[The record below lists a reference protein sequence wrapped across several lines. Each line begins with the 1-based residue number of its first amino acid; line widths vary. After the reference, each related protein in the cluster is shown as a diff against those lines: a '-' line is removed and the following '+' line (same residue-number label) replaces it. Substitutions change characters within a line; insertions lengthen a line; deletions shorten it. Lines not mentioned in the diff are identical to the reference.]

1 MSLDPALRS
10 RIETLLQS
18 HPVVLFMKGAP
29 QAPQCG
35 FSAKAAGILDALL
48 PEGYAH
54 VDVLADP
61 EIREGIKLYG
71 QWPTIPQLYVRG
83 ELVGGS
89 DILEQLASSGEL
101 HALLGLPAPDRSP
114 PKLSITPA
122 AAEQLRAAIANA
134 GGEYAVRLDVDAR
147 YNARLQLAP
156 VDPHA
161 LAVEVEGVRVQ
172 TDWMSARRADGVVI
186 EWVDD
191 QRGRGLM
198 VHNPNAPA
206 PVRAIAPAEAA
217 ERVRTGRLRLIDVR
231 PPAERALASAPVPF
245 DTLDGGVDALEAL
258 PKDTPLA
265 FLCHHG
271 GRSAQ
276 AAEHFRAKGFRE
288 VYNVEGGI
296 DAWADA
302 DPAVPRY

>member
-29 QAPQCG
+29 RAPQCG

-89 DILEQLASSGEL
+89 DIVEQLASSGEL